1 MVPPSSN
8 APLTRPA
15 SALVMAALAASLMAS
30 AAAFLLIEA
39 RTARAAS
46 GESYRLA
53 RAEREADRAL
63 AIAMVRLDAGEALP
77 RQGELLSLPSGA
89 RVLRQDAA
97 GLLDLNAAP
106 PETLAQLF
114 QSLGESRER
123 AVALGDAIADWRDA
137 DDLVRPHGGE
147 RDLYVNAGLAPPGN
161 RPFETEGEL
170 SAVIGVSP
178 ALLDCALPFLTTYSG
193 QAEIDTAAA
202 PSELRV
208 LLDAQAPP
216 QAAVGAPL
224 ARVIALTAEA
234 PLSAHA
240 HLART
245 IWIRLTG
252 DPAQP
257 LFIHRAAQSFAGDET
272 ARATCGARTA

>member
-1 MVPPSSN
+1 VVPPSSN
-8 APLTRPA
+8 ARSTKPA

-53 RAEREADRAL
+53 RAEREAERAL

-77 RQGELLSLPSGA
+77 GQGEILVLPGGA

-97 GLLDLNAAP
+97 GLVDINAAS
-106 PETLAQLF
+106 PEMLARLF
-114 QSLGESRER
+114 QGLGESRER
-123 AVALGDAIADWRDA
+123 SVALGDAIADWRDE

-147 RDLYVNAGLAPPGN
+147 RDLYIEAGLSPPGN

-170 SAVIGVSP
+170 SAVVGVT
-178 ALLDCALPFLTTYSG
+178 ADLLECALPFLTTYSG
-193 QAEIDTAAA
+193 QAEIDATAA
-202 PSELRV
+202 PTELRV
-208 LLDAQAPP
+208 LLDAQAPS
-216 QAAVGAPL
+216 QATVSAPL
-224 ARVIALTAEA
+224 GRVIALRAEA

-245 IWIRLTG
+245 AWVRLTG
-252 DPAQP
+252 DPARP
-257 LFIHRAAQSFAGDET
+257 LFIHRAAQTFAGADAT
-272 ARATCGARTA
+272 RAACGARTP